1 MIEPL
6 EAHPPI
12 GILTRF
18 ENLGISSLNLIDFG
32 SAKMGNRLTAAQGE
46 KFAHSLLAWFA
57 DAMRPLPWRKTYEP
71 YGVWISEIMLQQ
83 TQMDRGVRYF
93 NDWMRRFP
101 DIESVAGADEEDV
114 LAAWE
119 GLGYYSR
126 ARNLHAAAKR
136 IMREHGG
143 VFPDSYQAIRDLP
156 GIGDYTAGAIAA
168 IAFNRPEPAVDAN
181 VLRIFSRLCDIGVP
195 PGNKPI
201 LARITG
207 LVRDL
212 MALRE
217 PRAVCQGLMELGAL
231 VCGKNPKCDVC
242 PLAEF
247 CASRA
252 AGTTGDRP
260 VRLSSR
266 RPDAFETVAGV
277 IVHGSR
283 VLVQKRPATGLWAG
297 LWEFPGG
304 RLPPE
309 REPEPALA
317 EIIREQTGLSVAVGT
332 KIAVV
337 RHGYT
342 TNRVTMH
349 GYLCEAAES
358 VIPAAAS
365 PMERIWVERGELRDL
380 AFPAGHRKLLERLG
394 WKEKPRKGDTGPK
407 TRP

>member
-168 IAFNRPEPAVDAN
+168 IAFNHPVPAVDAN
-181 VLRIFSRLCDIGVP
+181 VLRIFARVLDIDAPLYDKTVKASITDTAASLIPPESPRLF
-195 PGNKPI
+195 NQ
-201 LARITG
+201 A
-207 LVRDL
+207 
-212 MALRE
+212 
-217 PRAVCQGLMELGAL
+217 LMELGAL
-231 VCGKNPKCDVC
+231 VCAKRPKCEIC
-242 PLAEF
+242 PLTELCQAHKH
-247 CASRA
+247 
-252 AGTTGDRP
+252 G
-260 VRLSSR
+260 
-266 RPDAFETVAGV
+266 TVAQRPQKKTPKRYTELEMV
-277 IVHGSR
+277 AAIITWKDLA
-283 VLVQKRPATGLWAG
+283 LVEKRPPPGLWAG
-297 LWEFPGG
+297 LWEFPWRQLEPGETPDQGVERLLDDLLG
-304 RLPPE
+304 RQ
-309 REPEPALA
+309 RG
-317 EIIREQTGLSVAVGT
+317 IRTP
-332 KIAVV
+332 IATV

-342 TNRVTMH
+342 TNRVVMH
-349 GYLCEAAES
+349 GFRYILRPGRQAATP
-358 VIPAAAS
+358 PAAAGS
-365 PMERIWVERGELRDL
+365 WTRRDDLAAL
-380 AFPAGHRKLLERLG
+380 AFPAGQRKLLECLG
-394 WKEKPRKGDTGPK
+394 WKGAKP
-407 TRP
+407 